1 MYDYIII
8 GSGFAGAVVA
18 QKMAEKGKKVLI
30 LEKRDHIGGNCYD
43 ENDEHGIVLLPYEIT
58 LLSNLKSKI
67 MIWYQV

>member
-43 ENDEHGIVLLPYEIT
+43 EMMSMGF
-58 LLSNLKSKI
+58 
-67 MIWYQV
+67 